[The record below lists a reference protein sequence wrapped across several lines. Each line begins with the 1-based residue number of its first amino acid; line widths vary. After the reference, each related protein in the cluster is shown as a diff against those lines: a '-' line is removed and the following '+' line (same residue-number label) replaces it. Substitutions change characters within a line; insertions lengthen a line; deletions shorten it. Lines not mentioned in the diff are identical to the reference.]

1 MFIRHQDRAD
11 KIANIPTHWQLST
24 LAFGDFIID
33 CNFMRNAG
41 PGHRLL
47 AASYL
52 QPLAEAIAY
61 EGQLSYFDMP
71 SGDVPPS
78 AFNARRASLKA
89 ITSSL
94 WHIGKGIL
102 SSTSPADT
110 IIVPHSDIRWRMA
123 CTTRHMVALRQP
135 KANIYLAYCSR
146 FGLSPDG
153 LIVPMP
159 LRPREVVVFP
169 DSRQQAKQIPE
180 PTIRALIDINAVN
193 GVRTLIARVRPP
205 EEGGVDKPGEISIW
219 GLPALVR
226 ALRQAE
232 VIVSA
237 DSLPGHLAEYLK
249 IPVFI
254 FSPKANES
262 LMPLSVLLRQR
273 WGRFENMDAY
283 RQWITANHV

>member
-1 MFIRHQDRAD
+1 MS
-11 KIANIPTHWQLST
+11 THWRLST

-52 QPLAEAIAY
+52 RPLAEAITY
-61 EGQLSYFDMP
+61 KGPLRYFDMP
-71 SGDVPPS
+71 SEDVPPS

-89 ITSSL
+89 IARSL
-94 WHIGKGIL
+94 WRIGKGVV
-102 SSTSPADT
+102 STTSQADK
-110 IIVPHSDIRWRMA
+110 IIVPHSDIRWRIA
-123 CTTRHMVALRQP
+123 CTTRHIVALRQP
-135 KANIYLAYCSR
+135 KENIYLAYCLR
-146 FGLSPDG
+146 FGLSPQD
-153 LIVPMP
+153 LIVQMP
-159 LRPREVVVFP
+159 LRPREVMVFP
-169 DSRQQAKQIPE
+169 DSRQPAKQIPE
-180 PTIRALIDINAVN
+180 PTIRALIDINATH

-205 EEGGVDKPGEISIW
+205 DAGCVDQPGEISIW
-219 GLPALVR
+219 GLPALVH

-273 WGRFENMDAY
+273 WGRFEDMDAY
-283 RQWITANHV
+283 RQWITANHA